1 MSTAEKVIVST
12 VEEKRRKT
20 YFIVAVGLMS
30 ALVYAGNFMSIPL
43 VNETRIHLGNA
54 PCLLAA
60 LLFGGVS
67 GGLSSGIGGFLY
79 DLFNPVYMLSAPY
92 TFFSKFSMGW
102 VAGKLNRSG
111 IKNELARTTIAAII
125 GQITYII
132 LYLGKAFIEQLI
144 LGNPV
149 ETAAGVMFSKAAT
162 SFTNGFIAVVIA
174 VPLSI
179 ALRKALKASGFASL
193 IEGKTERKGYFN
205 PLTTCLTV
213 FAIIVTAGFAIR
225 LSADSKIKSAEE
237 AKEAAYQ
244 QQIDDL
250 SSKLDN
256 LYAQLGVELP
266 ESEPEP
272 EQTE

>member
-1 MSTAEKVIVST
+1 MSTAE
-12 VEEKRRKT
+12 EKRRGIYT
-20 YFIVAVGLMS
+20 IVAVGLMS
-30 ALVYAGNFMSIPL
+30 ALVYVGNFMSIPFA
-43 VNETRIHLGNA
+43 NETRIHLGNSM
-54 PCLLAA
+54 CLLAG
-60 LLFGGVS
+60 LLFGGVN
-67 GGLSSGIGGFLY
+67 GGLSSGIGGALY
-79 DLFNPVYMLSAPY
+79 DLFNPLYTLSAPY

-111 IKNELARTTIAAII
+111 IKNEFARTTIAAIL

-144 LGNPV
+144 LGNPIG
-149 ETAAGVMFSKAAT
+149 TAAGVMFSKAAT
-162 SFTNGFIAVVIA
+162 SFTNGVIAVVIA

-179 ALRKALKASGFASL
+179 ALRKALKASGFVSL
-193 IEGKTERKGYFN
+193 IEGKRESKGYFN

-213 FAIIVTAGFAIR
+213 FAIVVTAAFAIR

-237 AKEAAYQ
+237 AKEIAYQ
-244 QQIDDL
+244 QQIDEL

-256 LYAQLGVELP
+256 LYAQLGVEPP
-266 ESEPEP
+266 EPEAEP

>member
-1 MSTAEKVIVST
+1 MST
-12 VEEKRRKT
+12 VEEKRRRT

-30 ALVYAGNFMSIPL
+30 ALVYVGNFMSIPL
-43 VNETRIHLGNA
+43 SNETRIHFGNSM
-54 PCLLAA
+54 CLLAG

-67 GGLSSGIGGFLY
+67 GGMSSGIGGALY
-79 DLFNPVYMLSAPY
+79 DLFNPLYTLSAPY

-111 IKNELARTTIAAII
+111 IKNEFARTIIAAIL

-132 LYLGKAFIEQLI
+132 LYLGKSFAEQLI
-144 LGNPV
+144 LGNPAQ
-149 ETAAGVMFSKAAT
+149 TAAGVMLTKASA
-162 SFTNGFIAVVIA
+162 SCINGAIAVIVA

-193 IEGKTERKGYFN
+193 IEGKQEGRGYFN

-225 LSADSKIKSAEE
+225 LSADSKIKSAQD
-237 AKEAAYQ
+237 AKETAYR
-244 QQIDDL
+244 QQIDELND
-250 SSKLDN
+250 KLDN

-266 ESEPEP
+266 EPEPEP